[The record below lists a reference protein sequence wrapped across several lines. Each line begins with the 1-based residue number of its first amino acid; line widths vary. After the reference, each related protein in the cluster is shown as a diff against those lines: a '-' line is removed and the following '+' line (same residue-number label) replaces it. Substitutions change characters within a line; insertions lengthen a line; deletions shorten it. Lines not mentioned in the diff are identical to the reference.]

1 MLKINHMTTL
11 KNVHLCFLKIGV
23 DMNRH
28 ELPTLVRYIWPAV
41 EPEWNARAKA
51 GNVCIAAGLSGLQEL
66 WLGMYVHL

>member
-1 MLKINHMTTL
+1 
-11 KNVHLCFLKIGV
+11 
-23 DMNRH
+23 MNRH